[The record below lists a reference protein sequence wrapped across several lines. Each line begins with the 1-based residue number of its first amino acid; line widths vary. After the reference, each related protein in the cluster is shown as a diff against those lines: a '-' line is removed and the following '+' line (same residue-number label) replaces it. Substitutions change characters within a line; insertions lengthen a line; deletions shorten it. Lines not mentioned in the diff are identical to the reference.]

1 MDDNFSF
8 SESTVRHE
16 LKSTTSPY
24 LEVESIVLDNNSS
37 MISSS
42 SLALK
47 VGDYTLGKIPR
58 MKFRTDGRKANFKLM
73 IGERNPLWL
82 VYCIPKYTYLIKS
95 GLILKRRYSVTW
107 TEVYTLL
114 QVLKFPPLINLTQLT
129 MLSLELGGVKG

>member
-1 MDDNFSF
+1 MVIESQELQFLDDNFSF

-47 VGDYTLGKIPR
+47 V
-58 MKFRTDGRKANFKLM
+58 
-73 IGERNPLWL
+73 W
-82 VYCIPKYTYLIKS
+82 
-95 GLILKRRYSVTW
+95 
-107 TEVYTLL
+107 
-114 QVLKFPPLINLTQLT
+114 
-129 MLSLELGGVKG
+129 